1 MYLRH
6 TTHTH
11 PLEWRIILMD
21 DDAPVRSLMPPPSCC
36 LICDPASSKFVQH
49 FSGSLKSDQFVCIKC
64 TSTDDGLL
72 ARLDLRNARPHE
84 RNYRQ
89 TSRQPPG
96 PHLAPHSWPSSRML
110 YTYIPPFRSLEVAAL
125 VQLTRFTWH
134 LPGPQGDPPTT
145 MWNPAEAPIEGHP
158 QRSKSR
164 AKMLI
169 ILFLFTLLL
178 YLPLTIIN
186 QLPTGR

>member
-1 MYLRH
+1 MLNILPSEQYININPTRCILDIQP
-6 TTHTH
+6 TYTH

-36 LICDPASSKFVQH
+36 LICGPASSKFVQH

-72 ARLDLRNARPHE
+72 ARLVLRNARPHE

-110 YTYIPPFRSLEVAAL
+110 YTFIPHSSPSRS
-125 VQLTRFTWH
+125 Q
-134 LPGPQGDPPTT
+134 
-145 MWNPAEAPIEGHP
+145 
-158 QRSKSR
+158 
-164 AKMLI
+164 
-169 ILFLFTLLL
+169 LL
-178 YLPLTIIN
+178 YSWRVLLDICRAHKGIHPLACGI
-186 QLPTGR
+186 QRKLQ